1 MASYRYVSCPISTSN
16 FTLKNRNGST
26 VLWKAQPHLQWPCQ
40 SCGKNKVSF
49 KTFCQVP
56 QKKSKNPSLYILYN
70 FSIQTMHR
78 KKTVSKTYWNSGKM
92 HCYHLVT
99 TKTNHEH
106 KPPQYYFAYSVVMRG
121 CSIIFPRI
129 LDWQQLLQHS
139 CRWDSHPAKDKEK
152 ESEKK
157 NNHGYIVFVPNGSLV
172 PIFYFNLL
180 FN

>member
-1 MASYRYVSCPISTSN
+1 MASYRYISCPISTSN
-16 FTLKNRNGST
+16 VTLKTERIAPRFFERHNQTSNDPTIS
-26 VLWKAQPHLQWPCQ
+26 VAK
-40 SCGKNKVSF
+40 KNSF
-49 KTFCQVP
+49 KG
-56 QKKSKNPSLYILYN
+56 
-70 FSIQTMHR
+70 FSQAHKQIKRLKPKFIHTVQF
-78 KKTVSKTYWNSGKM
+78 KQCIEKAVSKTYWNSGKM

>member
-1 MASYRYVSCPISTSN
+1 MALHRISYKLYTLQFTAALMASYRYVSCPISTSN

-106 KPPQYYFAYSVVMRG
+106 KPPQYYFAYSVVMRMLHH
-121 CSIIFPRI
+121 FPSYFG
-129 LDWQQLLQHS
+129 LTTVVTALL
-139 CRWDSHPAKDKEK
+139 
-152 ESEKK
+152 
-157 NNHGYIVFVPNGSLV
+157 
-172 PIFYFNLL
+172 
-180 FN
+180 